1 MTKPMI
7 KIPVFPLPLVLF
19 PGETLN
25 LHIFE
30 DRYREMVH
38 YCVDKKIPF
47 GITSYINNSISKV
60 GCVSN
65 IKKIH
70 KIYDDGRMDIVCVG
84 GDRFLVHGF
93 DTSESFLQAAVTYF
107 HDHEE
112 EDDLGR
118 IRETIRPMLH
128 EVVSLLEQESVT
140 IMIPTEPIHSFRI
153 VHMVGFELAQK
164 QNLLE
169 IKSERERLEFI
180 KEHLEQVLPKYKA
193 LENVKRRIKSNGHF
207 RNYPPIDFKI

>member
-1 MTKPMI
+1 MNKPKI
-7 KIPVFPLPLVLF
+7 KLPVFPLPLVLF

-38 YCVDKKIPF
+38 YCLKQKIPF
-47 GITSYINNSISKV
+47 GVTSYINNSISKV
-60 GCVSN
+60 GCVSHIN
-65 IKKIH
+65 KIH
-70 KIYDDGRMDIVCVG
+70 KVYDDGRMDTVCSG

-93 DTSESFLQAAVTYF
+93 DTSEIFLQALITYF
-107 HDHEE
+107 HDHDEE
-112 EDDLGR
+112 EDLR
-118 IRETIRPMLH
+118 QIRERIRPMLN

-140 IMIPTEPIHSFRI
+140 IAVPDEPIHSFRI
-153 VHMVGFELAQK
+153 VHLVGFELAQK

-169 IKSERERLEFI
+169 IKSERERLKFI
-180 KEHLEQVLPKYKA
+180 QEHLEQVLPKYKA

-207 RNYPPIDFKI
+207 RNYPPIDFKL